1 MSKCPPFEHFEQQ
14 KHVKSLLHEN
24 LGKFQLKLRPADAMT
39 FFAFPLILGGKLGIW
54 QGGAISKGGNCPPE
68 IFFSYH

>member
-39 FFAFPLILGGKLGIW
+39 FFCFSLDFGRKIGHLAGGSNKQRGQL
-54 QGGAISKGGNCPPE
+54 PPRN
-68 IFFSYH
+68 IF